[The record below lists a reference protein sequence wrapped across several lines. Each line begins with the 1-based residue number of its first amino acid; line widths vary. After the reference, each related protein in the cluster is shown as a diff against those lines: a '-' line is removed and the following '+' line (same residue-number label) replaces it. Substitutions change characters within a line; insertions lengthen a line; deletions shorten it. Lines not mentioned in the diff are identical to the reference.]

1 METSRTFGSSSVG
14 KTKKLV
20 GMAILAAIVVV
31 LQLLA
36 YAISN
41 FTPLPVGI
49 TLVLIP
55 VVVGSAIYGAGTGA
69 FLGGVFGVVVMI
81 ACITGFDKG
90 GAILYGSRPII
101 TILLCLIKGIAAGYL
116 AGIVYRLIAKK
127 FMYMGVIIAAI
138 VCPVVNTGIFLAAMV
153 LFYHDTLVAWAGGTN
168 LVYFTLIGL
177 TGINF
182 LIELGSNIVLGPVA
196 VRIINAGKRGTAA

>member
-1 METSRTFGSSSVG
+1 METSRTFSSSSVQ

-55 VVVGSAIYGAGTGA
+55 VVVGSAIYGAGAGA
-69 FLGGVFGVVVMI
+69 FLGGVFGIVVMI

-90 GAILYGSRPII
+90 GAILYGSRPLI
-101 TILLCLIKGIAAGYL
+101 TILLCLVKGVAAGYF

-127 FMYMGVIIAAI
+127 NMYLGVILAAI
-138 VCPVVNTGIFLAAMV
+138 VCPIVNTGIFLAAMV
-153 LFYHDTLVAWAGGTN
+153 FFYHDTLVAWAGGTN

-182 LIELGSNIVLGPVA
+182 LIEIGSNIVLGPVA
-196 VRIINAGKRGTAA
+196 VRIISAGKRGAAA